1 MIAGVLLAAGASS
14 RMGSPKALASAGGE
28 SFVVRGIRHLWSA
41 CDQVI
46 VVLGAEAP
54 CIRRAT
60 ERELERL
67 AGTRRLQRDRTP
79 SRHPG
84 PSALEVCFLVHRGW
98 KRGMLS
104 SARAGLLEA
113 LGTRPEAVLVLP
125 VDHPAVRPGTVADL
139 ARVLLQALA
148 ACRTPRE
155 RARFAYALIPRFRRR
170 RGHPIALSPAL
181 ARAVAGDP
189 EAEDLSD
196 ALRRHARLVGYLDV
210 GDAGVLRN
218 RNTPRD

>member
-54 CIRRAT
+54 RIRRAT
-60 ERELERL
+60 GAELERL

-84 PSALEVCFLVHRGW
+84 
-98 KRGMLS
+98 
-104 SARAGLLEA
+104 
-113 LGTRPEAVLVLP
+113 
-125 VDHPAVRPGTVADL
+125 PGTVADL

-189 EAEDLSD
+189 DAEDLSD

-210 GDAGVLRN
+210 SDAGVLRN